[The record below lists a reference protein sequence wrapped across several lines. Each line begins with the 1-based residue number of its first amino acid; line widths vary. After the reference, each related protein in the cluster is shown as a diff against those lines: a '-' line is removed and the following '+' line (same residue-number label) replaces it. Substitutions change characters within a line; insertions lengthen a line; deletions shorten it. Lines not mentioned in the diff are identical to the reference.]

1 MTTSTQ
7 SDLRT
12 FTIDPQHSRL
22 GFSVRHMGFSTVRGR
37 FEQFDGAIRMRPGDL
52 STLEA
57 EASVQAA
64 SITTG
69 TDDRD
74 EHLRSDDFFAV
85 EAHPTMTF
93 ESRAVRDVD
102 GEAFTLVG
110 DLTIRGTTKP
120 VELEAEYLGEGTD
133 PWGGTRVAFEAE
145 TTIDRKEFGLTWNQA
160 LEAGGVLVGT
170 EVTISLELQA
180 VQEEESDAA

>member
-1 MTTSTQ
+1 MTTSVQ
-7 SDLRT
+7 PSLRT

-22 GFSVRHMGFSTVRGR
+22 GFAVRHMGFSKVRGSFEEFEGTVRMSP
-37 FEQFDGAIRMRPGDL
+37 DDL

-57 EASVQAA
+57 KATVQTA

-69 TDDRD
+69 TEDRD
-74 EHLRSDDFFAV
+74 EHLRSGDFFAV
-85 EAHPTMTF
+85 EEHPTITF
-93 ESRAVRDVD
+93 ESREVRDID
-102 GEAFTLVG
+102 EDTFTLVG

-145 TTIDRKEFGLTWNQA
+145 TTINRKEFGLNWNQA

-170 EVTISLELQA
+170 EVTIRLEVQA
-180 VQEEESDAA
+180 VQEEETNAA